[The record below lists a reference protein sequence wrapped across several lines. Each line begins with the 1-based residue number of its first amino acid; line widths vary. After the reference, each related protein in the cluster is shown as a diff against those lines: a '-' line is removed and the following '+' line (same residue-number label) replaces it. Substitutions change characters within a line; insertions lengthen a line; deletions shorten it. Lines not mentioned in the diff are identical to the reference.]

1 MADRL
6 HLEIVTPSRRVVEVA
21 VDEVR
26 LPGALGEMGVLP
38 GHIPLLTSLAAG
50 PLTYFDGSTV
60 VRYAV
65 QGGFAEVLPDRVT
78 VLATVAEAPADIDV
92 AAAKNNLQDRP
103 GEAQGCRR
111 RGARRTH
118 DRGASRRDRNRGRRR
133 RDGSLAPVDREKRQ
147 RRPSGRRLLSLRKD
161 SFNTGLLGRRTSQ
174 RRPISA
180 VIQW

>member
-26 LPGALGEMGVLP
+26 LPGVLGEMGVLP

-65 QGGFAEVLPDRVT
+65 QGGFAEILPDRVT

-92 AAAKNNLQDRP
+92 DAARRNLQA
-103 GEAQGCRR
+103 AQEKLKDAPAEEFDELTTAVR
-111 RGARRTH
+111 
-118 DRGASRRDRNRGRRR
+118 
-133 RDGSLAPVDREKRQ
+133 LAETEIEVAGKTV
-147 RRPSGRRLLSLRKD
+147 
-161 SFNTGLLGRRTSQ
+161 N
-174 RRPISA
+174 
-180 VIQW
+180 